1 MCVFSLAL
9 SLARTVSFFLAALSL
24 QTYKDSCMSSGL
36 YLYLW
41 LVLNVY

>member
-9 SLARTVSFFLAALSL
+9 SLALNVSFFLAALSL